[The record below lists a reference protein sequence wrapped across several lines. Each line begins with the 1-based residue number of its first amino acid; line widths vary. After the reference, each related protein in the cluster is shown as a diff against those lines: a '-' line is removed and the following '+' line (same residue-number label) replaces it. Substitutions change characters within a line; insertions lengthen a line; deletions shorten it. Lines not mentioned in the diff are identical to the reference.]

1 MSPLALPITALLGP
15 YLAAFLN
22 ALLPFLGR
30 PLLLACSLSSAGLGL
45 KAILSSSPQLLAWLG
60 PLGVKL
66 SIDPLAG
73 WFLLLDGL
81 VFCAVLL
88 DGWSRPQRASQLT
101 LMLVLLGGL
110 GGAAV
115 VTDLISLYVTLE
127 VISIAAFLLIL
138 SETDTNLWIGLRYL
152 LFGNTA
158 MTLYLVG
165 AALLYA
171 QTESFGL
178 SEAAS
183 LPLCAGHVFL
193 LIGLFTKGGLFLNG
207 FWLPATHA
215 AAAAPISA
223 LLSGSVVTAGVIPLV
238 RFSLLNE
245 PLALRI
251 GTVGLASA
259 LLGVIA
265 GLICTD
271 VKRLLAWSTLS
282 QMGLL
287 VLMPASAGLFGL
299 AHGLAKAAL
308 FLSCRQLPTRALAHW
323 NLGNCRPDQRLAFW
337 LAPLSLAGLPPLIG
351 ALAKTGTPSL
361 AGPWLAPLLSLI
373 AILAIAAYARLWSR
387 GGAADAPG
395 ELALVT
401 AAGDRGWSAGVVLL
415 LALLWLPL
423 LRPTSLTPLLLPT
436 KWLWLGANLAAGL
449 LLHQLLQHQ
458 RQAPTGTPSTAPPFV
473 LERLEHL
480 IGGLGLMG
488 SGLLLS
494 LPGGWPR

>member
-1 MSPLALPITALLGP
+1 MSPLALPIAALLGP

-22 ALLPFLGR
+22 ALLPSLGR

-60 PLGVKL
+60 PLGVQL
-66 SIDPLAG
+66 AIDPLAG

-81 VFCAVLL
+81 VFGAVVL

-152 LFGNTA
+152 LIGNTA

-178 SEAAS
+178 SEAAA

-245 PLALRI
+245 ALALRI

-308 FLSCRQLPTRALAHW
+308 FLSCRQLPTRALDHW
-323 NLGNCRPDQRLAFW
+323 NLGHCRPDQRLAFW

-351 ALAKTGTPSL
+351 SLAKTGTPSL
-361 AGPWLAPLLSLI
+361 AGPWLAPPAQPDRDS
-373 AILAIAAYARLWSR
+373 
-387 GGAADAPG
+387 
-395 ELALVT
+395 
-401 AAGDRGWSAGVVLL
+401 GDRGVRPSLEPGRNNACTWRSDPSDRRRRPGVVGG
-415 LALLWLPL
+415 
-423 LRPTSLTPLLLPT
+423 S
-436 KWLWLGANLAAGL
+436 GAAAGAVMAAPAPARL
-449 LLHQLLQHQ
+449 PHLPAVALQVALA
-458 RQAPTGTPSTAPPFV
+458 RREPGGRPAAPSTAAAKTP
-473 LERLEHL
+473 
-480 IGGLGLMG
+480 G
-488 SGLLLS
+488 SNRRS
-494 LPGGWPR
+494 QHRPSFCA